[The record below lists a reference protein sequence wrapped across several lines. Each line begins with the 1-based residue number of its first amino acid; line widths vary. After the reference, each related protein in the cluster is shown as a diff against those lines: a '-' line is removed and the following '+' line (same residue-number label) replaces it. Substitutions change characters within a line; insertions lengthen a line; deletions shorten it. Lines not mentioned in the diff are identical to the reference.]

1 MARAKPE
8 EKRTTILETA
18 KALFALEGMNV
29 SMNDIARKIGIPVGS
44 IYTYFPSKQALI
56 ETIIEE
62 GWNQFRTWL
71 EQQLAMIENNCDD
84 NAQGDERTHA
94 FRALAFLVNNA
105 LPTLF
110 GDVELI
116 MILLSEARASA
127 KLEQKLQYLSSLI
140 AQLVAL
146 CYPSGNDV
154 QEDKLLHTGITVLL
168 LGALETLRISAQTD
182 LNVSAEDIKVFLKQI
197 VQDALGQALPD
208 TD

>member
-1 MARAKPE
+1 MR
-8 EKRTTILETA
+8 
-18 KALFALEGMNV
+18 KAMREHT
-29 SMNDIARKIGIPVGS
+29 R
-44 IYTYFPSKQALI
+44 
-56 ETIIEE
+56 
-62 GWNQFRTWL
+62 
-71 EQQLAMIENNCDD
+71 
-84 NAQGDERTHA
+84 